1 MDHAELLERVAS
13 SRAELERLVEAVPA
27 TDLDRPFGDGWSV
40 KQHVA
45 HIAAWEASLVALLR
59 RQSRPAAMGVPD
71 DIWAAHEIDAVNASI
86 ANAAAPE
93 TFESVLQRF
102 HAIHGEVLTEL
113 KKLTDADLARP
124 YSDFDTNPAYAT
136 EPIEGHLGFDT
147 FDHYEEHI
155 GWLRAGLAPAS

>member
-1 MDHAELLERVAS
+1 
-13 SRAELERLVEAVPA
+13 
-27 TDLDRPFGDGWSV
+27 
-40 KQHVA
+40 
-45 HIAAWEASLVALLR
+45 
-59 RQSRPAAMGVPD
+59 MGVPD
-71 DIWAAHEIDAVNASI
+71 DIWAAHEIDAINASI

-93 TFESVLQRF
+93 TFESVLRRF

-113 KKLTDADLARP
+113 KKLTDADLTRP

>member
-1 MDHAELLERVAS
+1 M
-13 SRAELERLVEAVPA
+13 
-27 TDLDRPFGDGWSV
+27 

-71 DIWAAHEIDAVNASI
+71 DIWAAHEIDAINASI

-102 HAIHGEVLTEL
+102 HAIHG
-113 KKLTDADLARP
+113 
-124 YSDFDTNPAYAT
+124 
-136 EPIEGHLGFDT
+136 DT
-147 FDHYEEHI
+147 FEHYGEHS
-155 GWLRAGLAPAS
+155 GWLRAGLACSRERAPFG